1 MELTY
6 SELSSPG
13 PVRDHN
19 EDYVGFWQ
27 PQSLEEKRSRGIVVV
42 LADGVGGLDRG
53 EVASRMA
60 VETALAAFRE
70 APEEDRTPQQLLTQ
84 MFNAANL
91 AVYDKGMEN
100 HGKSRMA
107 TTLCIAVL
115 RNDEIVVGNVGDS
128 RVYLVRKG
136 EIKQLS
142 TDHSYVGMQQKFGL
156 ISEQDAKTSDHRNI
170 LTRSIGQDPV
180 VRVDVESTTAFK
192 GDRVVLCSDGLYA
205 YVADCEIA
213 DIVSRLSPA
222 QACRQLIALAE
233 QRGTDDNLSVQVL
246 LINEVEKF
254 SYYRGVPMYHEPAAP
269 PTSGYEPQP
278 GKTLDNRFF
287 ITETITRSGMATIFK
302 ATDLKTKETVAV
314 KVPFMEFESDP
325 GFYSRFQREEEI
337 GSRLHHPYILRFIPE
352 AEGEHRSRPYIVT
365 EYLRGYTLAHLLN
378 NVRPMPEKDALKFA
392 IRLCEA
398 VGYMHEQGVIH
409 RDLKPQNIMICYD
422 GTIRIMDFGIAK
434 SAEGK
439 RITFTGF
446 TPAVGTPDYMAPE
459 QVKGKRG
466 DERTDIYSLG
476 AMIYEM
482 VAGATPFESEN
493 ENLFVIMNARV
504 TGDPMAPRKRNPNVS
519 PQVEEIILHAME
531 RDPDKRYQTAK
542 AMKAELDNPGSV
554 QLTGRCDRLQAPSA
568 LTRGGTK
575 VRWIVVGVGVALLIL
590 GLLLWLIIQ
599 RGTSH

>member
-6 SELSSPG
+6 AELSSPG

-27 PQSLEEKRSRGIVVV
+27 PQSQDEKRSRGAVAV
-42 LADGVGGLDRG
+42 LADGVGGMDRG

-60 VETALAAFRE
+60 VETSLTTFRE
-70 APEEDRTPQQLLTQ
+70 APEEEKTPQQLISQ
-84 MFNAANL
+84 MFTAANL

-107 TTLCIAVL
+107 TTLCIVVL

-136 EIKQLS
+136 EIRQLS

-170 LTRSIGQDPV
+170 LTRSVGQDPV
-180 VRVDVESTTAFK
+180 VRVDVESSTAFK

-205 YVADCEIA
+205 YVADSEIA

-222 QACRQLIALAE
+222 QACRQLVALAE
-233 QRGTDDNLSVQVL
+233 QRGTDDNLSVQIL

-254 SYYRGVPMYHEPAAP
+254 SYYRGVPMYHEATAT
-269 PTSGYEPQP
+269 PTAGYELQP

-287 ITETITRSGMATIFK
+287 ITETISRSGMATIFK

-337 GSRLHHPYILRFIPE
+337 GIRLNHPYILRFIPE
-352 AEGEHRSRPYIVT
+352 EEDEHRSRPYIVT

-378 NVRPMPEKDALKFA
+378 SMRPMPEKDALRFA
-392 IRLCEA
+392 SRLCEA
-398 VGYMHEQGVIH
+398 LAYMHEHGVIH

-422 GTIRIMDFGIAK
+422 GTLRIVDFGIAK

-459 QVKGKRG
+459 QVRGKRG

-476 AMIYEM
+476 AMLYEM
-482 VAGATPFESEN
+482 VAGATPFENEN
-493 ENLFVIMNARV
+493 ENMFVIMNARV
-504 TGDPMAPRKRNPNVS
+504 TGDPVAPRKRNPDVL

-531 RDPDKRYQTAK
+531 RDPDKRYQTAQ
-542 AMKAELDNPGSV
+542 AMKAELDDPASV
-554 QLTGRCDRLQAPSA
+554 HVTGRCDRLQAPTAMTS
-568 LTRGGTK
+568 GGSK
-575 VRWIVVGVGVALLIL
+575 VRWVVLGVTLALVIL
-590 GLLLWLIIQ
+590 GLLVWLILK
-599 RGTSH
+599 RGPAN